1 MEQPKNQ
8 TVKERLKS
16 FIEYKQM
23 SVRAF
28 ESACG
33 LSYGFVGN
41 MRNSMQPDKIM
52 KIVHCFPE
60 LNPGWVMTGEGEM
73 LRGSST
79 NIGEI
84 SGNDNAIGM
93 TVNQNIRNNNGQN
106 AGRDIHNNPCLYG
119 DAHFMAEL
127 AAQRQ
132 LAERQLDVYSASID
146 RKDEQI
152 RVAQAQIETLIK
164 QNQEQFNR
172 FMSLLEAMQRQ

>member
-16 FIEYKQM
+16 FIDYKQM

-73 LRGSST
+73 LKPT
-79 NIGEI
+79 NTQNVYGGEKITQTGNINECESDALMLALNEI
-84 SGNDNAIGM
+84 SEMRKLLDRAIATNERTNDRLL
-93 TVNQNIRNNNGQN
+93 T
-106 AGRDIHNNPCLYG
+106 
-119 DAHFMAEL
+119 
-127 AAQRQ
+127 
-132 LAERQLDVYSASID
+132 
-146 RKDEQI
+146 
-152 RVAQAQIETLIK
+152 
-164 QNQEQFNR
+164 
-172 FMSLLEAMQRQ
+172 LLENINNKTLQ

>member
-16 FIEYKQM
+16 FIDYKQM

-93 TVNQNIRNNNGQN
+93 TVNQNIRNNK
-106 AGRDIHNNPCLYG
+106 L
-119 DAHFMAEL
+119 
-127 AAQRQ
+127 
-132 LAERQLDVYSASID
+132 
-146 RKDEQI
+146 
-152 RVAQAQIETLIK
+152 
-164 QNQEQFNR
+164 
-172 FMSLLEAMQRQ
+172 